1 MNRAINGKKGNRTE
15 IKPDEHF
22 VPMFNNF
29 PLTDLHEKDGELVI
43 PDDNSKQMR
52 KYSIENKK

>member
-1 MNRAINGKKGNRTE
+1 MNRSVNGNKGNRTT
-15 IKPDEHF
+15 IKKDEHF

-29 PLTDLHEKDGELVI
+29 PLTDLKEEDGELKI
-43 PDDNSKQMR
+43 PDDNAKQMR